1 MQQLTKINMRKSMYA
16 ECQNLPNQ
24 LLITQYKSCLHEK
37 IFYYYN
43 VIKGREMLTINQS
56 AESNDRFGTELGVK
70 FLDRFF
76 DDAMVLVFITTKLFF
91 TTGLLE

>member
-1 MQQLTKINMRKSMYA
+1 MHQLTKINTRKLMYA
-16 ECQNLPNQ
+16 KCQS
-24 LLITQYKSCLHEK
+24 TKSTANYTIQEMLARHGK

-43 VIKGREMLTINQS
+43 IKSREMLTSNQS

>member
-1 MQQLTKINMRKSMYA
+1 VSEFIKSTANYTIQEMLA
-16 ECQNLPNQ
+16 R
-24 LLITQYKSCLHEK
+24 HEK
-37 IFYYYN
+37 IFYYYK
-43 VIKGREMLTINQS
+43 IKSREMLTINQS
-56 AESNDRFGTELGVK
+56 AESNDRFGTELGVN

>member
-1 MQQLTKINMRKSMYA
+1 
-16 ECQNLPNQ
+16 
-24 LLITQYKSCLHEK
+24 
-37 IFYYYN
+37 
-43 VIKGREMLTINQS
+43 MLTINQS

-91 TTGLLE
+91 TTGPLE